1 MASERESP
9 RRRSSSLR
17 HRKYARVVWTPDD
30 VLTLRPGMTVKAAA
44 EFLEDNSRDIQDE
57 MIHHGWRV
65 LEELLVQAG
74 IPE

>member
-1 MASERESP
+1 
-9 RRRSSSLR
+9 
-17 HRKYARVVWTPDD
+17 
-30 VLTLRPGMTVKAAA
+30 MTVKAAA